1 MKKLTVLV
9 DLDDTIE
16 GLLQA
21 WVDYLNTHHGTAVKK
36 DDVTEW
42 DVSKFFPQIP
52 TTEVYA
58 PLYNDEFWKTVE
70 PFEDAARYL
79 QKWKDDGHT
88 VLIVTT
94 SDYRTLRSKMENV
107 LFRYFPMFTWNDVII
122 TAHKQLVSGDVLVDD
137 DIHNLIDGSYEKL
150 LMDAPHN
157 RRFDA
162 DANGMTRVMNWSDA
176 YMKICEISQGKH
188 KEVDRHE

>member
-9 DLDDTIE
+9 DMDDTVE

-21 WVDYLNTHHGTAVKK
+21 WVNYLNTHYGTTVNK

-42 DVSKFFPQIP
+42 DVYKFFPQIHKS
-52 TTEVYA
+52 EVYA
-58 PLYNDEFWKTVE
+58 PLCDDDFWRTVR
-70 PFEDAARYL
+70 PFEDAAKYL
-79 QKWKDDGHT
+79 QKLKDDGHT
-88 VLIVTT
+88 VFIVTT
-94 SDYRTLRSKMENV
+94 SDYRTLRSKMDNV

-122 TAHKQLVSGDVLVDD
+122 TAHKQLVCGDVLVDD
-137 DIHNLIDGSYEKL
+137 GIHNLIGGSYEKL

-162 DANGMTRVMNWSDA
+162 EANGMTRVTNWSEA
-176 YMKICEISQGKH
+176 YKKICEISQSKH

>member
-9 DLDDTIE
+9 DMDDTVE

-21 WVDYLNTHHGTAVKK
+21 WVDYLNKTHGTTVKK

-42 DVSKFFPQIP
+42 DVSVSFPEVS
-52 TTEVYA
+52 TAEVYA
-58 PLYNDEFWKTVE
+58 PLQNDEFWKTVK
-70 PFEDAARYL
+70 PFDGAAEYL
-79 QKWKDDGHT
+79 QRLKDDGHK

-94 SDYRTLRSKMENV
+94 SDYRTLRSKMDNV

-122 TAHKQLVSGDVLVDD
+122 TAHKQIVNGDVLVDD
-137 DIHNLIDGSYEKL
+137 GVHNLIGGSYEKL

-162 DANGMTRVMNWSDA
+162 EANGMTRVTSWSEA
-176 YMKICEISQGKH
+176 YTKICELSQ
-188 KEVDRHE
+188 R